1 MRRLVFIGLVTLAAF
16 VGLVWLGNFDRGPFL
31 ITREDQQKIVLL
43 FGKPLLVRTEP
54 GLALRLPFVTD
65 LLTYDKRRLYL
76 STEPITA
83 QTRDQ
88 ELLVIDNYVIWR
100 IEDPVQY
107 RSSFPLGRG
116 AAEAQINQ
124 VVNNDLRE
132 VIGQRTLSEVVTASR
147 VDVMQAITHKSDENL
162 RASGIRIE
170 DVRINRTELPAPTE
184 ENVYARMRTERERL
198 ARKERAEGEQ
208 EGRTIRAQ
216 ADREAQVIVAEAKR
230 DAEIE
235 RGQGDADATR
245 IFAEAYSA
253 DPEFYSFVRGLE
265 AYRKAIGPKTTLVLS
280 PSSEFFRLLDSAR
293 ETKGP

>member
-1 MRRLVFIGLVTLAAF
+1 VRRLIFFSLVTVAVF
-16 VGLVWLGNFDRGPFL
+16 VGLVWLGNIDRGPFL

-54 GLALRLPFVTD
+54 GLALRLPFVSD
-65 LLTYDKRRLYL
+65 VLTYDKRRLYL
-76 STEPITA
+76 STEPITV

-88 ELLVIDNYVIWR
+88 EQIVIDNYVIWR
-100 IEDPVQY
+100 IEDPVLY
-107 RSSFPLGRG
+107 RSSFPPGRS

-132 VIGQRTLSEVVTASR
+132 VIGQRTFSEVVTTSR
-147 VDVMQAITHKSDENL
+147 VEIMQAIAQKSDANV

-208 EGRTIRAQ
+208 EGRTIRAE
-216 ADREAQVIVAEAKR
+216 ADRESQVIVAEAKR

-235 RGQGDADATR
+235 RGQGDAEAAR

-253 DPEFYSFVRGLE
+253 DPDFYGFVRGLE
-265 AYRKAIGPKTTLVLS
+265 AYRKAIGPRTTLVLS

-293 ETKGP
+293 EPKGP

>member
-1 MRRLVFIGLVTLAAF
+1 VRRLVFIGLTLALL
-16 VGLVWLGNFDRGPFL
+16 GLVWLGNFDQGPFL

-43 FGKPLLVRTEP
+43 FGKPLLVRTKP

-65 LLTYDKRRLYL
+65 VLTYDKRRLYL

-107 RSSFPLGRG
+107 RSSFPLGRST
-116 AAEAQINQ
+116 AEAQINQ

-132 VIGQRTLSEVVTASR
+132 VIGQRTLSEVVTSSR
-147 VDVMQAITHKSDENL
+147 VEVMRAITQKSDENL

-216 ADREAQVIVAEAKR
+216 ADRESQVIVAEAKR
-230 DAEIE
+230 DAEVE
-235 RGQGDADATR
+235 RGQGDAEATR
-245 IFAEAYSA
+245 IFADAYSA
-253 DPEFYSFVRGLE
+253 DPDFYGFVRGLE
-265 AYRKAIGPKTTLVLS
+265 AYRKAIGSKTTLVLS
-280 PSSEFFRLLDSAR
+280 PSSEFFRLLDSAK
-293 ETKGP
+293 EAKGP

>member
-1 MRRLVFIGLVTLAAF
+1 VRRLVFVGLVAIAAF
-16 VGLVWLGNFDRGPFL
+16 AGLVWLGNIGWGPFL

-54 GLALRLPFVTD
+54 GLALRLPF
-65 LLTYDKRRLYL
+65 LTEVLIYDKRRLYL
-76 STEPITA
+76 STEPLTV

-88 ELLVIDNYVIWR
+88 EQIVIDNYVIWR

-107 RSSFPLGRG
+107 RASFPLGRG
-116 AAEAQINQ
+116 AAEGQINQ

-132 VIGQRTLSEVVTASR
+132 VIGQRTFSEVVTTSR
-147 VDVMQAITHKSDENL
+147 VEIMRAITAKSDENL

-216 ADREAQVIVAEAKR
+216 ADRESQVIVAEAKR
-230 DAEIE
+230 DAEVE
-235 RGQGDADATR
+235 RGQGDAEATR
-245 IFAEAYSA
+245 IFADAYSA

-265 AYRKAIGPKTTLVLS
+265 AYRKAIGPRTTLVLS
-280 PSSEFFRLLDSAR
+280 PTSEFFRLLDSAR
-293 ETKGP
+293 EPKGP

>member
-1 MRRLVFIGLVTLAAF
+1 VRRLFFVCLVTVAVFA
-16 VGLVWLGNFDRGPFL
+16 GLVWLGNIDRGPFL

-54 GLALRLPFVTD
+54 GLALRLPLVTD
-65 LLTYDKRRLYL
+65 VLTYDKRRLYL

-88 ELLVIDNYVIWR
+88 EQLVIDNYVIWR

-132 VIGQRTLSEVVTASR
+132 VIGQRTFSEVVTTSR
-147 VDVMQAITHKSDENL
+147 VEVMQAITHKSDENL

-216 ADREAQVIVAEAKR
+216 ADRESQVIVAEAKR
-230 DAEIE
+230 DAEVE

-253 DPEFYSFVRGLE
+253 DPDFYSFVRGLE
-265 AYRKAIGPKTTLVLS
+265 AYRKAIGPRTTLVLS
-280 PSSEFFRLLDSAR
+280 PSSEFFRLLDSAK
-293 ETKGP
+293 EPKGP

>member
-1 MRRLVFIGLVTLAAF
+1 VRRLIFFSLVTVAVF
-16 VGLVWLGNFDRGPFL
+16 VGLVWLGNIDRGPFL

-54 GLALRLPFVTD
+54 GLALRLPFVSD
-65 LLTYDKRRLYL
+65 VLTYDKRRLYL
-76 STEPITA
+76 STEPITV

-88 ELLVIDNYVIWR
+88 EQIVIDNYVIWR
-100 IEDPVQY
+100 IEDPVLY
-107 RSSFPLGRG
+107 RSSFPLGRS

-132 VIGQRTLSEVVTASR
+132 VIGQRTFSEVVTTSR
-147 VDVMQAITHKSDENL
+147 VEIMQAIAQKSDANV

-208 EGRTIRAQ
+208 EGRTIRAE
-216 ADREAQVIVAEAKR
+216 ADRESQVIVAEAKR

-235 RGQGDADATR
+235 RGQGDAEAAR

-253 DPEFYSFVRGLE
+253 DPDFYGFVRGLE
-265 AYRKAIGPKTTLVLS
+265 AYRKAIGPRTTLVLS

-293 ETKGP
+293 EPKGP